1 YHHDPAN
8 ATGLAPG
15 PIRALFDDS
24 RGRLWLGTQGG
35 GLTLF
40 DPATETFTNFR
51 HDPDNP
57 GSLLNDFVVA
67 IAEDSAGTLW
77 ASSWAAGLNLL
88 S

>member
-51 HDPDNP
+51 HD
-57 GSLLNDFVVA
+57 
-67 IAEDSAGTLW
+67 
-77 ASSWAAGLNLL
+77 
-88 S
+88 